1 MLDKSVPHISVI
13 MVNHDATNYPEFRL
27 PEGYSFCF
35 YKDGL
40 EEDWCRL
47 QLETGQVPSMDSIR
61 TRFET
66 EFGNEKE
73 KLAKRCVFVEAPDGK
88 IIGTAMLWDGNTF
101 GKMESRIHWVAVLDS
116 HGGKGIA
123 KALLSKILGLNK
135 SKFVYLTTQTG
146 SYQAIYLYQK
156 FGFEKYVGKMPENWK
171 TVNFQEE
178 KETAWQIIE
187 NKIAEYKA

>member
-13 MVNHDATNYPEFRL
+13 MVNHDATNYPEFHL
-27 PEGYSFCF
+27 PAGYSFCF

-47 QLETGQVPSMDSIR
+47 QLETGQVLSMDSIR
-61 TRFET
+61 ARFET

-73 KLAKRCVFVEAPDGK
+73 KLTKRCIFVKAPNGE

-146 SYQAIYLYQK
+146 SYQAIYLYWK
-156 FGFEKYVGKMPENWK
+156 FGFEKYVGKTPENWK

-187 NKIAEYKA
+187 NKIAEHQA

>member
-1 MLDKSVPHISVI
+1 MLDKSVPHISVA
-13 MVNHDATNYPEFRL
+13 MVNHSATKYPKFSL
-27 PEGYSFCF
+27 PEGYSFRF
-35 YKDGL
+35 YRDGL

-47 QLETGQVPSMDSIR
+47 QLETGQVPSMESIR
-61 TRFET
+61 MRFNT

-73 KLAKRCVFVEAPDGK
+73 KLAKRCVFVEAPDGE

-101 GKMESRIHWVAVLDS
+101 GEMASRIHWVAVLDS

-135 SKFVYLTTQTG
+135 SDFVYLTTQTG

-156 FGFEKYVGKMPENWK
+156 FGFEKFVDETPENWK
-171 TVNFQEE
+171 TENFQAENE
-178 KETAWQIIE
+178 KAWQIIE

>member
-13 MVNHDATNYPEFRL
+13 MVNHDATNYPEFHL
-27 PEGYSFCF
+27 PAGYFFCF

-47 QLETGQVPSMDSIR
+47 QLETGQVLSMDSIR
-61 TRFET
+61 ARFET
-66 EFGNEKE
+66 EFGNKKE
-73 KLAKRCVFVEAPDGK
+73 KLTKRCIFVKAPNGE

-101 GKMESRIHWVAVLDS
+101 GKIESRIHWVAVLDS

-146 SYQAIYLYQK
+146 SYQAIYLYRK
-156 FGFEKYVGKMPENWK
+156 FGFEKYVGKTPENWK

-187 NKIAEYKA
+187 NKIAEHQA

>member
-1 MLDKSVPHISVI
+1 MLDKSVPHISVA
-13 MVNHDATNYPEFRL
+13 MVNHSSTKYPEFSL
-27 PEGYSFCF
+27 PEGYSFRF
-35 YKDGL
+35 YRDGL

-47 QLETGQVPSMDSIR
+47 QLETGQVPSLESIR
-61 TRFET
+61 MRFNT

-73 KLAKRCVFVEAPDGK
+73 KLAKRCVFVEAPDGE

-101 GKMESRIHWVAVLDS
+101 GEMASRIHWVAVLDS

-135 SKFVYLTTQTG
+135 SDFVYLTTQTG

-156 FGFEKYVGKMPENWK
+156 FGFEKFVDETPENWK
-171 TVNFQEE
+171 TENFQAENE
-178 KETAWQIIE
+178 KAWQIIE

>member
-13 MVNHDATNYPEFRL
+13 MVNHDATNYPEFHL
-27 PEGYSFCF
+27 PAGYSFCF

-47 QLETGQVPSMDSIR
+47 QLETGQVLSMDSIR
-61 TRFET
+61 ARFET

-73 KLAKRCVFVEAPDGK
+73 KLTKRCIFVKAPNGE

-101 GKMESRIHWVAVLDS
+101 GKIESRIHWVAVLDS

-123 KALLSKILGLNK
+123 KALLSVHTLGFRGEALP
-135 SKFVYLTTQTG
+135 SIASVSHLAMETSTG
-146 SYQAIYLYQK
+146 ETKGTSISLE
-156 FGFEKYVGKMPENWK
+156 GGK
-171 TVNFQEE
+171 
-178 KETAWQIIE
+178 IIE
-187 NKIAEYKA
+187 QKSGHARKGTQIEVSHISI

>member
-1 MLDKSVPHISVI
+1 MLDKSVPHISVV
-13 MVNHDATNYPEFRL
+13 MVNHDATNYPEFCL
-27 PEGYSFCF
+27 PAGYSFCF
-35 YKDGL
+35 YKEGL
-40 EEDWCRL
+40 EEDWCKL
-47 QLETGQVPSMDSIR
+47 QVETGQVPSMDSIR
-61 TRFET
+61 ARFET

-73 KLAKRCVFVEAPDGK
+73 KLAKRCVFVEAPNGE

-146 SYQAIYLYQK
+146 SYQAIYLYKK
-156 FGFEKYVGKMPENWK
+156 FGFEKIHWKNTGKLENSQFSRGK
-171 TVNFQEE
+171 RNSVANYR
-178 KETAWQIIE
+178 K
-187 NKIAEYKA
+187 

>member
-13 MVNHDATNYPEFRL
+13 MVNHDATNYPEFHL
-27 PEGYSFCF
+27 PAGYFFCL

-47 QLETGQVPSMDSIR
+47 QLETGQVLSMDSIR
-61 TRFET
+61 ARFET

-73 KLAKRCVFVEAPDGK
+73 KLTKRCIFVKAPNGE

-146 SYQAIYLYQK
+146 SYQAIYLYRK
-156 FGFEKYVGKMPENWK
+156 FGFEKYVGKTPENWK

-187 NKIAEYKA
+187 NKIAEHQA